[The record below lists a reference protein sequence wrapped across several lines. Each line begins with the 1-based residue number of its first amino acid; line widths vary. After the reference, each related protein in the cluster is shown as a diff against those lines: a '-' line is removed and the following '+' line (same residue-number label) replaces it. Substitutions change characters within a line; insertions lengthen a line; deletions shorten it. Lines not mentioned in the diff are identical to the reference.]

1 MTNLW
6 GFLLQTLY
14 VSLVGGLLLLV
25 KWLLQDKLTPRWQY
39 GVWGVLALRILIPVQ
54 FVGKYILLPLPLW
67 VETIKTLIEP
77 HLSSAYTSAYLPAT
91 IKGPIPLLSAPPE
104 SVTDWLFVLYAAG
117 VAVVLLR
124 YVFSY
129 LRLRRLLHTGSPA
142 PEETERQIELVAERY
157 QLKSCRAVV
166 IPNLPSPMVCGVF
179 RPVMALPAEKEI
191 DNHVLLHELLH
202 VKYGDALQ
210 SIVWCVFRALHW
222 CNPLVQYFMNRIGND
237 MESLCDQRVLERL
250 EGEERRNYG
259 VSLLAMAND
268 RYPRAPGTTS
278 VSNGGKNIS
287 RRIQAIVRFKRYP
300 KGMALAS
307 VCVTIMLLCGSLFG
321 AVEQGLEMPDY
332 GQASSKWDAAR
343 AIASVHLNPCTTAAG
358 ALDAY
363 AKGLLFEDEYDLLIA
378 SSESH
383 RKELEAELFKNAEEN
398 RYFTMQDRG
407 LEVILPPNS
416 SLDPSLAGYQ
426 TNLTP
431 NIDHSQNEKYAIC
444 NLTEAEDGSFT
455 AKIVFPVNMVI
466 NEADKNDGALRDCN
480 YGGNLIWAY
489 LAYPVR
495 VWKENYFIV
504 EETGTRELYLS
515 GDAPL
520 GSQPYIYDAGRLLQP
535 LARYE
540 AVGKTGTVVI
550 GVSSVSVVNQVVL
563 NEEPLYFFGEQ
574 ANLDDRPNLS
584 SGFGYITEDYV
595 STYTFGGT
603 EEEKRQLHTV
613 SLQISTLSE
622 FGTLPQFSPEDA
634 ANRFLGSGSS
644 SNGSFWS
651 RTDILPDWNGTV
663 TDTGGIEYR
672 GRERKSFHPP
682 KGFVVRVLWNGVYRE
697 TLILKEVDE

>member
-129 LRLRRLLHTGSPA
+129 LRLRWLLHTGSPA

-179 RPVMALPAEKEI
+179 RPVMALPAEKKI
-191 DNHVLLHELLH
+191 DSHVLLHELLH

-237 MESLCDQRVLERL
+237 MESLCDQRVLEWL

-287 RRIQAIVRFKRYP
+287 WRIQAIVRFKRYP

-307 VCVTIMLLCGSLFG
+307 VCVSVMLFCGSFFG
-321 AVEQGLEMPDY
+321 TTYLHLEESSIWNDRHTLIVA
-332 GQASSKWDAAR
+332 ASFAKS
-343 AIASVHLNPCTTAAG
+343 HLVRCTTIAG
-358 ALDAY
+358 ALDTY
-363 AKGLLFEDEYDLLIA
+363 AKGLLQDNGLYLMSASPSSRQKELEIEMRSNREADPEYNFWFRIAEESDAIVFPALDYQKPSEEGTYKTDISFRIDRSQYGIYNLKQEEDGTYSALIVLFVSSIVDNGRYLSDEHGYERAAYLIYPVQILKENGFVVTETGDRELRFLGENGSSYLA
-378 SSESH
+378 SSEISQAYH
-383 RKELEAELFKNAEEN
+383 
-398 RYFTMQDRG
+398 Y
-407 LEVILPPNS
+407 LPP
-416 SLDPSLAGYQ
+416 LA
-426 TNLTP
+426 
-431 NIDHSQNEKYAIC
+431 KY
-444 NLTEAEDGSFT
+444 
-455 AKIVFPVNMVI
+455 K
-466 NEADKNDGALRDCN
+466 
-480 YGGNLIWAY
+480 
-489 LAYPVR
+489 
-495 VWKENYFIV
+495 
-504 EETGTRELYLS
+504 
-515 GDAPL
+515 
-520 GSQPYIYDAGRLLQP
+520 
-535 LARYE
+535 
-540 AVGKTGTVVI
+540 AVGKSGTI
-550 GVSSVSVVNQVVL
+550 SM
-563 NEEPLYFFGEQ
+563 E
-574 ANLDDRPNLS
+574 
-584 SGFGYITEDYV
+584 V
-595 STYTFGGT
+595 STCYTVNDIDQTANEIWTDPAPNPAAEVGMIMENRCVEYIFSGSEETKKQMDTVALQTAELQEDGT
-603 EEEKRQLHTV
+603 IPEFSSELSYVK
-613 SLQISTLSE
+613 STEGEIES
-622 FGTLPQFSPEDA
+622 G
-634 ANRFLGSGSS
+634 GSS
-644 SNGSFWS
+644 SNGELWCVS
-651 RTDILPDWNGTV
+651 DIKDDWNGELFA
-663 TDTGGIEYR
+663 GGGSSYSGEEIGSYQ
-672 GRERKSFHPP
+672 PP
-682 KGFVVRVLWNGVYRE
+682 KGFVARIFWNKEAQE
-697 TLILKEVDE
+697 TLILREVE